1 MSDVPARASAVVIGA
16 GIVGNS
22 LVHHLALLG
31 WEDIVLVDKGPL
43 PNPGGSTGHAS
54 NFIFPI
60 EYSRLMFELTR
71 DSTEQYKALGVFTE
85 SGGIEVART
94 PERMQELKRR
104 VTKAK
109 AWGIPAEHLTP
120 DGVQKLVPYLDPSV
134 ILGGGYFPTVGVV
147 DSLRAGTLMRERAA
161 ASGALTVVSG
171 AEVLEITTEADR
183 ITGVVTSRGEIATDN
198 VVICC
203 GVWSTKV
210 AALAGAR
217 LALTPTV
224 HQMISVGPI
233 GLFAGTTGEISYPIV
248 RDVDEGMYER
258 QHGGDMEVGS
268 YMHRPIIVPP
278 ETIPS
283 NERAVLSPTE
293 MPFTADDFDPQLAAA
308 LELMP
313 ELLGDEKAGIRYA
326 INGLISMTPDGHPIL
341 GETPEVKGLWTA
353 AASWIKEGPGC
364 GLAVAELMSGK
375 VPTVDVHEADVAR
388 FYPSARTTGFTRARA
403 AESFNKMYGIV
414 HPAEQYE
421 SLRPLRTGPLYARAK
436 DLGAVFYETARWERP
451 HWYASNEPLL
461 EKYAGK
467 LMERPAEWESR
478 WWSPVINAE
487 HLALRDGAGLVD
499 LSAFTILDVTG
510 PGALA
515 GLQRLAVAQLDVPV
529 GRSVYTPF
537 LNEAGKFVADLTIM
551 RLGPRTF
558 RVVTGAADGG
568 RDAKW
573 ISDRLPGDARLAD
586 VSSAW
591 ATIGLWGPRSGD
603 ILAAVSRD
611 GDQSPPQPFGM
622 SGFFELGGAVVLG
635 SRISYV
641 GEFGWEL
648 HVPAE
653 QAGHLWDLLSD
664 AGRPHGLVPVGIGV
678 YGTTARLEKG
688 YRAFGAE
695 LTPEY
700 DPVEAGMTRP
710 RVKAEPFIG
719 KDAYLAA
726 RVATPAAVLC
736 TLTVDSHASA
746 DGTPRYMLG
755 GEPILTLDG
764 ARLVDAYGRPSVV
777 TSAGSGPSVGK
788 HLLMSY
794 LPAELSAVGTP
805 LLVEYLGEQYPVTVA
820 SQGAVFDPSGSRMR

>member
-1 MSDVPARASAVVIGA
+1 MSGPRRTARSPSSPAPRSC
-16 GIVGNS
+16 
-22 LVHHLALLG
+22 
-31 WEDIVLVDKGPL
+31 
-43 PNPGGSTGHAS
+43 
-54 NFIFPI
+54 
-60 EYSRLMFELTR
+60 
-71 DSTEQYKALGVFTE
+71 
-85 SGGIEVART
+85 
-94 PERMQELKRR
+94 
-104 VTKAK
+104 
-109 AWGIPAEHLTP
+109 
-120 DGVQKLVPYLDPSV
+120 
-134 ILGGGYFPTVGVV
+134 
-147 DSLRAGTLMRERAA
+147 
-161 ASGALTVVSG
+161 
-171 AEVLEITTEADR
+171 EITTEADR
-183 ITGVVTSRGEIATDN
+183 VTGVVTSKGEIATDN

-217 LALTPTV
+217 LALTPIV

-283 NERAVLSPTE
+283 NEKAVLSPTE
-293 MPFTADDFDPQLAAA
+293 MPFTADDFDPQLAAS

-326 INGLISMTPDGHPIL
+326 INGLISMTPDGHPLL

-364 GLAVAELMSGK
+364 GRAVAELMSGK

-388 FYPSARTTGFTRARA
+388 FYPSSRTTGFARARA

-421 SLRPLRTGPLYARAK
+421 SLRPLRTGPLYARAR

-461 EKYAGK
+461 EKYAGR

-478 WWSPVINAE
+478 WWSPIINAE
-487 HLALRDGAGLVD
+487 HLAMRDGAGLVD

-515 GLQRLAVAQLDVPV
+515 GLQRLAVAQLDVPA

-551 RLGPRTF
+551 RLGASTF

-573 ISDRLPGDARLAD
+573 ISDRLPDDARLAD

-653 QAGHLWDLLSD
+653 QAGHLWDLLRD

-719 KDAYLAA
+719 KEAYLAA

-764 ARLVDAYGRPSVV
+764 ARLVDALRAAVVRDVGGVRAVGRQAP
-777 TSAGSGPSVGK
+777 ADG
-788 HLLMSY
+788 
-794 LPAELSAVGTP
+794 LPAGRAVRRGHPAARGVHGRAVPGDGRLPGGRVRPVRLADAVEPRWTSLSA
-805 LLVEYLGEQYPVTVA
+805 
-820 SQGAVFDPSGSRMR
+820 SSGCRRSAA